1 MMAQN
6 NQTIHNPRLTV
17 VVVGSVNSVSIA
29 YSVDSLVEANHV
41 SSPVSPVTSA
51 SEDWIASSELSDSAE
66 ISKFW

>member
-41 SSPVSPVTSA
+41 SSPVSPVSSA
-51 SEDWIASSELSDSAE
+51 SED
-66 ISKFW
+66 